1 MNPSNLLNPR
11 RLHTT
16 SDTIGG
22 YLVNTNT
29 DRTLFVAE
37 SAEDPETPVFYLETN
52 ADPVFAVHDDPKALA
67 EFLADLADV
76 DDDNPFQPSDANL
89 PYSRVFAGLTA
100 FQAATEG
107 LAGMEHWA
115 LDLQAAADFAL
126 AESVR
131 YAKVTVNMGPDWADT
146 YLPDDADEE
155 DQAAALSRL
164 AAELEAKGLG
174 DVDRA
179 EDEYADEIE
188 ATYPDPNDPNGEG
201 FEVEDEVREEIERIV
216 TTVLADS
223 EWQDEPAE

>member
-1 MNPSNLLNPR
+1 MNTSTILNLR
-11 RLHTT
+11 KLHTT
-16 SDTIGG
+16 SDNTGG
-22 YLVNTNT
+22 QPNNDGT

-37 SAEDPETPVFYLETN
+37 SAEAPTPVFYLETN
-52 ADPVFAVHDDPKALA
+52 GNPVFAVHDDPKALA

-164 AAELEAKGLG
+164 AAELPEWADAATLAVASTLNPAQEAMDENCK
-174 DVDRA
+174 A
-179 EDEYADEIE
+179 EMIEAWADEIR
-188 ATYPDPNDPNGEG
+188 ANLDPSEEEG
-201 FEVEDEVREEIERIV
+201 D
-216 TTVLADS
+216 
-223 EWQDEPAE
+223 